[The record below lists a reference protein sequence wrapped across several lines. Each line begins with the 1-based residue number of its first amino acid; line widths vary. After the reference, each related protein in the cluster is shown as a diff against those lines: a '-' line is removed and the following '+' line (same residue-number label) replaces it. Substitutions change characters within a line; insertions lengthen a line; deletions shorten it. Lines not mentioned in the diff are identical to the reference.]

1 MFHFYD
7 VSILPFI
14 KLKCFYSQ
22 YYNTVKK
29 EEQHQNQMSTAPA
42 TNFDGIHVSKG
53 FVHGLQ
59 GQVLKLEQMQ
69 QSLFRQLEHANKLA
83 SEYHAAAVEWQ
94 QKYET
99 TLRDLDE
106 MRHAFERETMLRIA
120 HEHDITY
127 LERIL
132 AEKIA
137 MSRSPSPSPA
147 RVHCDSEPVS
157 PVSISSSSPGTPMC
171 DLPRCVR
178 MQDVAF
184 NRSARHREYC
194 KEQQQQQ
201 QQRIEEDTAIP
212 FDENDE
218 RIVMRD
224 GKKFK
229 QTVQYGFGNMP
240 WYEEKEMTTSDD
252 SEDSDDSDA
261 IEYHYQDEDDG
272 IDWEQRERDDWTESI
287 RAESRASSE
296 ERDN

>member
-1 MFHFYD
+1 
-7 VSILPFI
+7 
-14 KLKCFYSQ
+14 
-22 YYNTVKK
+22 
-29 EEQHQNQMSTAPA
+29 MSTAPA

-83 SEYHAAAVEWQ
+83 SEYHAAAVDWQ

-99 TLRDLDE
+99 TFRDLDE

-132 AEKIA
+132 AEKVA
-137 MSRSPSPSPA
+137 MSPSSSSSPSRAHSE
-147 RVHCDSEPVS
+147 SEPMS
-157 PVSISSSSPGTPMC
+157 PVSISSPSSPGTPMC
-171 DLPRCVR
+171 DLPRCAR
-178 MQDVAF
+178 MQDVISTLSF
-184 NRSARHREYC
+184 HDREYC
-194 KEQQQQQ
+194 KEQQQQH
-201 QQRIEEDTAIP
+201 IEEDTAIP

-240 WYEEKEMTTSDD
+240 WYEEKEMTTSDEGSD
-252 SEDSDDSDA
+252 SEDSESDSDSDGEDSKGEDS
-261 IEYHYQDEDDG
+261 EYKKNDQ
-272 IDWEQRERDDWTESI
+272 
-287 RAESRASSE
+287 
-296 ERDN
+296 